1 VVATDLDSWH
11 FQILTAFRLSL
22 MLALDGSRAIF
33 LRRRSFTCLLTG
45 ALAAALACAML
56 LPAGHHSAIRLL
68 TFPCSPLST
77 PFVFSLMWKSSD
89 AKSVFVDF
97 VRLQQASATSTEWL
111 GIATYKSFILIGVR
125 TPLNLSGSI
134 WLLYWSQPILTQS
147 SYQRALNSK
156 LNITC
161 DLKTGVNSIVLN
173 SEEESLD
180 EQYWLV

>member
-1 VVATDLDSWH
+1 
-11 FQILTAFRLSL
+11 
-22 MLALDGSRAIF
+22 
-33 LRRRSFTCLLTG
+33 
-45 ALAAALACAML
+45 
-56 LPAGHHSAIRLL
+56 
-68 TFPCSPLST
+68 
-77 PFVFSLMWKSSD
+77 MWKSSD